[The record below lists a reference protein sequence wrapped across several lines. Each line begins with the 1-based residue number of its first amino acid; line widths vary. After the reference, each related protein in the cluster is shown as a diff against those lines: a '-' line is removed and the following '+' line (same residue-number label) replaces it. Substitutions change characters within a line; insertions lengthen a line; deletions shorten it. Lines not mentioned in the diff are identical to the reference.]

1 MMISKL
7 NKSFKTKKVLKIFY
21 SKELHLQFYA
31 IVVFL
36 LAAAIT
42 NAQTATDAVDYNFK
56 RGFYTSSF
64 QLELSSET
72 PGSTIRYT
80 LDGSKPTLTNGQDY
94 SGPISISAN
103 AFVRA
108 YAYAAGLDDSKIK
121 THSYIF
127 PQQVILQSDNMLQ
140 DYGYDFSSSETGR
153 VFWTEEM
160 DPEIVDADEYK
171 DEIIQGLK
179 DIPTLSVVMLK
190 EDLWG
195 SNGIHWGNN
204 LENRSD
210 AFERECSVE
219 MIYPEG
225 YKGDIQQLAGKCRN

>member
-1 MMISKL
+1 ML
-7 NKSFKTKKVLKIFY
+7 KTFSIR
-21 SKELHLQFYA
+21 ELHLRFH
-31 IVVFL
+31 IVVIFML
-36 LAAAIT
+36 CTSLAKS
-42 NAQTATDAVDYNFK
+42 QTATDAVDYNFK

-80 LDGSKPTLTNGQDY
+80 LDGSKPTPTNGQDY

-103 AFVRA
+103 AMVRA

-127 PQQVILQSDNMLQ
+127 PEQVIRQKNNMLQ
-140 DYGYDFSSSETGR
+140 DYGYDYSSSETGR

-160 DPEIVDADEYK
+160 DPEIVDANEYK
-171 DEIIQGLK
+171 NEIIQGLK

-190 EDLWG
+190 QDLWG

-210 AFERECSVE
+210 A
-219 MIYPEG
+219 
-225 YKGDIQQLAGKCRN
+225 